1 MCYGTGG
8 LLTLYAAVAVDGDYD
23 DAVAAVMN
31 KTQSDKNSLM
41 VMDISFEGYEDVQK
55 VGAHLSALFYSLLC
69 N

>member
-1 MCYGTGG
+1 
-8 LLTLYAAVAVDGDYD
+8 VAVDGDYD